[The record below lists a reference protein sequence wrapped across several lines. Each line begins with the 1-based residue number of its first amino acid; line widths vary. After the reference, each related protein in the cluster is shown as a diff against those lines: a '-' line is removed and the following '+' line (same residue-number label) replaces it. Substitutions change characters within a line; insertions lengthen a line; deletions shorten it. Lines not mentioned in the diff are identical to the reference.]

1 LIHGLGS
8 HGPFAL
14 KLSQIVAAVMAQ
26 LMQQQAAPEPSLDL
40 WRPENAAN
48 AELADC
54 IAFPA
59 PHHLNDV
66 VTTLEQEA
74 LRGGADFVGK

>member
-1 LIHGLGS
+1 
-8 HGPFAL
+8 
-14 KLSQIVAAVMAQ
+14 MAQ
-26 LMQQQAAPEPSLDL
+26 PLQKQAAPEGLQDRL
-40 WRPENAAN
+40 RPENAAN

-59 PHHLNDV
+59 LHHLNDV

-74 LRGGADFVGK
+74 LRGGAEFVGK

>member
-1 LIHGLGS
+1 MIQGLGS
-8 HGPFAL
+8 QGPLAL
-14 KLSQIVAAVMAQ
+14 KQSQIVAAVMAQ

-40 WRPENAAN
+40 WRPENAVN

>member
-1 LIHGLGS
+1 
-8 HGPFAL
+8 
-14 KLSQIVAAVMAQ
+14 MAQ

-54 IAFPA
+54 IAFPES
-59 PHHLNDV
+59 HHFNDV
-66 VTTLEQEA
+66 VTSLEQEA
-74 LRGGADFVGK
+74 FSAGADFVGK

>member
-1 LIHGLGS
+1 MIHGLGS
-8 HGPFAL
+8 HGSPAL
-14 KLSQIVAAVMAQ
+14 KQSQIVAAVMAQ

-40 WRPENAAN
+40 WSPENAAD

-59 PHHLNDV
+59 QHHLNDV

>member
-1 LIHGLGS
+1 MIHGLGS
-8 HGPFAL
+8 HGLLAL
-14 KLSQIVAAVMAQ
+14 KQSQIVAAVMAQ

-40 WRPENAAN
+40 WRSENAAN

-54 IAFPA
+54 IAFPS

>member
-1 LIHGLGS
+1 MIHGLGS
-8 HGPFAL
+8 HGSLAL
-14 KLSQIVAAVMAQ
+14 KQSQIVAAVMAQ
-26 LMQQQAAPEPSLDL
+26 LMQQQEAPEPSLDL
-40 WRPENAAN
+40 WRPENAAD

-54 IAFPA
+54 IALPE

-66 VTTLEQEA
+66 VTTLEQQA

>member
-1 LIHGLGS
+1 M
-8 HGPFAL
+8 
-14 KLSQIVAAVMAQ
+14 SQS
-26 LMQQQAAPEPSLDL
+26 MQQQAAPGRSLDL

-54 IAFPA
+54 IAFPES
-59 PHHLNDV
+59 HHLNDV

>member
-1 LIHGLGS
+1 MIQGLGS
-8 HGPFAL
+8 QGPLAL
-14 KLSQIVAAVMAQ
+14 KQSQIVAAVMAQ

-40 WRPENAAN
+40 WRPESAAN

>member
-1 LIHGLGS
+1 
-8 HGPFAL
+8 
-14 KLSQIVAAVMAQ
+14 MAQ
-26 LMQQQAAPEPSLDL
+26 PLQKQAAPEPSLDL
-40 WRPENAAN
+40 WRPENAAD

-59 PHHLNDV
+59 QHHLNDV

-74 LRGGADFVGK
+74 FRGGADFVGK

>member
-1 LIHGLGS
+1 
-8 HGPFAL
+8 
-14 KLSQIVAAVMAQ
+14 MAQ
-26 LMQQQAAPEPSLDL
+26 PLQKLATPERLQDS
-40 WRPENAAN
+40 WSPEIAVD